1 MRRPLF
7 PIVLALALTIL
18 LSSSAASPSFLW
30 NKSHLRTPFLWG
42 AAELPSWIKAQAG
55 RPVEAPTRFQ
65 RGVDPADEGREVDMR
80 MIFDALKRD
89 LRAAMDKKEE
99 GEESRSDYEI
109 EPELEEIKDKAG
121 PSFHI
126 KQISPYLSPYSLYKY
141 RL

>member
-1 MRRPLF
+1 
-7 PIVLALALTIL
+7 
-18 LSSSAASPSFLW
+18 
-30 NKSHLRTPFLWG
+30 
-42 AAELPSWIKAQAG
+42 
-55 RPVEAPTRFQ
+55 
-65 RGVDPADEGREVDMR
+65 MR

-126 KQISPYLSPYSLYKY
+126 KQISPFLSPYSLYKY
-141 RL
+141 RLWASEGKAILRDM